1 MTVVTMDIAQSLGM
15 SEPELM
21 QRALKTF
28 LQEQRRELLHT
39 RLEILARYGASSVAE
54 LETKIAEST
63 VPEHPGWED
72 LIVVDNLDARLE
84 ELDAYLSDLR

>member
-1 MTVVTMDIAQSLGM
+1 MTVATVDIAQSLGM

-28 LQEQRRELLHT
+28 LQEQRREVLQT
-39 RLEILARYGASSVAE
+39 RLEILARYGVSNAVE
-54 LETKIAEST
+54 LEARISEST
-63 VPEHPGWED
+63 APEHPGWED

-84 ELDAYLSDLR
+84 ELDAYPSNL

>member
-1 MTVVTMDIAQSLGM
+1 MTVATIDIAQSLGM

-21 QRALKTF
+21 LSALKTF
-28 LQEQRRELLHT
+28 LQEQRRGVLQT
-39 RLEILARYGASSVAE
+39 RLEILARYGVSSVAE
-54 LETKIAEST
+54 LEARISEST

-84 ELDAYLSDLR
+84 ELDAYLRDL